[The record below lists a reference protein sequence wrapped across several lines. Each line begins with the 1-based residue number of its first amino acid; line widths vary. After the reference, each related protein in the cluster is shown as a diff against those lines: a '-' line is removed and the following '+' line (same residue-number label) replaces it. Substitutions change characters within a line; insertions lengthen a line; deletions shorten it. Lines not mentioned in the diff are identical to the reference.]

1 MSAWIRDRG
10 LGVLFVSIFLLER
23 AGIDVADVESELSPK
38 FQRR

>member
-1 MSAWIRDRG
+1 MRAWIRDRG

-23 AGIDVADVESELSPK
+23 GIDVADVESELPPK